1 MDDLEKMI
9 VGFREGLLIR
19 LKDIA
24 EIEDGL
30 SDFRQLA
37 RFNGQTAVGLGR

>member
-1 MDDLEKMI
+1 MI
-9 VGFREGLLIR
+9 VAYRDGSPVR

-37 RFNGQTAVGLGR
+37 RFNGQHGGRPRRS